1 MEVPQSESREAF
13 YCRIREGLTY
23 FDHSSGP
30 LQTEL
35 SLGKFTILPCRD
47 PNGAAIALF
56 NLSHHE
62 PSEVTHQTVLQCVV
76 FQVTAA
82 SLLLQSHTGISAGRG
97 PGGD

>member
-1 MEVPQSESREAF
+1 M
-13 YCRIREGLTY
+13 TY

-76 FQVTAA
+76 FQVI
-82 SLLLQSHTGISAGRG
+82 LQSSPLNSNITDRVYV
-97 PGGD
+97 